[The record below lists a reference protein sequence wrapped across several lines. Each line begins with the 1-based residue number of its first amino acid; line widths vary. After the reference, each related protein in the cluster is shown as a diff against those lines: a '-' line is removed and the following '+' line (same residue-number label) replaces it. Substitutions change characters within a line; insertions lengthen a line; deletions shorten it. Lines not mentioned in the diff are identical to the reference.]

1 MHKQHRALLPWLFAL
16 LLTLLCAFLL
26 FSNLSRS
33 GNTPSPAT
41 ASLLLHYS
49 FLPRL
54 AIGVLAG
61 MALAM
66 AGLLFQQV
74 LRNPLAEPATLG
86 IAAGANLAMSA
97 SMIVFPGLLV
107 VGLTNLALAGA
118 ALTALV
124 LYLLIARQGLDPLKV
139 ILTGMV
145 ISLYG
150 NALNT
155 LMVLFNHDYLSDLFS
170 WQAGSLSQSGW
181 QATQFLLLPL
191 LILMALSA
199 LLARPLA
206 LIGLSDQSA
215 GALGVSVVKVRI
227 ATLAVAVALSALVT
241 SQLGIIG
248 FVGLAAPALVRLT
261 GVRSFRHQML
271 WVPLCGALL
280 LTLVDQL
287 AQFLSPA
294 GGDLPTGALSG
305 LLSAPL
311 MLVLLFRQRNPLITP
326 SPFSAPPARTLTRAR
341 LRILLLM
348 LLGGI
353 VVSLLVNRSPE
364 GAAFRALLEWRW
376 PRMLGALSAGA
387 MLAVAG
393 VLIQRQSG
401 NPLAS
406 PELLGISSGASLTV
420 VLMVVLFNQPL
431 SSLFPAALAGS
442 LLATLLLFM
451 FGLRSRFQPQS
462 MVMVGLCLTHLSMAL
477 SMLLLMSGD
486 PRAMMLLNWSTGS
499 TAGITAERAV
509 WGAGQAL
516 VLIPLALLLQRW
528 VQLLS
533 LGHPTARALGIGLR
547 RSNMLILLL
556 AAALT
561 AGGTLLI
568 GPLSFV
574 GLIAPQLARYSGA
587 IRFRAQCLVAAL
599 FGALLMVIA
608 DWLGRNIAWPW
619 PVSAGLLCAL
629 IGAPWFLWLL
639 MKGSG
644 KR

>member
-1 MHKQHRALLPWLFAL
+1 MRKLPVLPWLIVISLVLTCAQL
-16 LLTLLCAFLL
+16 LV
-26 FSNLSRS
+26 SNLCRIHAS
-33 GNTPSPAT
+33 NLPST

-54 AIGVLAG
+54 ATGILCG
-61 MALAM
+61 MALAT

-74 LRNPLAEPATLG
+74 LRNPLAEPTTLG

-97 SMIVFPGLLV
+97 SIIVFPALLV
-107 VGLTNLALAGA
+107 FGLTNLALAGA
-118 ALTALV
+118 TLTSLV
-124 LYLLIARQGLDPLKV
+124 LYLLIVRQRLDPLKI

-145 ISLYG
+145 FSLYG
-150 NALNT
+150 NGINT

-170 WQAGSLSQSGW
+170 WQAGSLNQNGW
-181 QATQFLLLPL
+181 SVTQFLLLPVL
-191 LILMALSA
+191 VLMTVCI
-199 LLARPLA
+199 LLARPLM

-215 GALGVSVVKVRI
+215 GALGLSVVKIRV

-241 SQLGIIG
+241 SQVGIIG
-248 FVGLAAPALVRLT
+248 FIGLAAPALVRLS
-261 GVRSFRHQML
+261 GVRRFTHQL
-271 WVPLCGALL
+271 VCTPLAGAGL

-294 GGDLPTGALSG
+294 GGDLPTGALAG

-311 MLVLLFRQRNPLITP
+311 MLMLLFRQRNTNIAAAPLSTSVIRPITC
-326 SPFSAPPARTLTRAR
+326 SQLIALM
-341 LRILLLM
+341 LL

-353 VVSLLVNRSPE
+353 AVSLFLNRPLDTT
-364 GAAFRALLEWRW
+364 AVWQLLEWRW

-406 PELLGISSGASLTV
+406 PELLGISSGASLMV
-420 VLMVVLFNQPL
+420 VLLVVLFNQPL
-431 SSLFPAALAGS
+431 SQLFPAALAGS
-442 LLATLLLFM
+442 LLAIFTLFM

-462 MVMVGLCLTHLSMAL
+462 MVMVGLCLTSLSMAL

-499 TAGITAERAV
+499 TAGITPERAM
-509 WGAGQAL
+509 WGAAQAL
-516 VLIPLALLLQRW
+516 LLIPLALLLQRW
-528 VQLLS
+528 VTLLS
-533 LGHPTARALGIGLR
+533 LGHQTTRALGAGLR

-587 IRFRAQCLVAAL
+587 YRFVRQCLVAAL
-599 FGALLMVIA
+599 YGALLMVLA

-639 MKGSG
+639 IKSG
-644 KR
+644 K

>member
-1 MHKQHRALLPWLFAL
+1 MRKLSALPWLIILPLALLCAL
-16 LLTLLCAFLL
+16 LLI
-26 FSNLSRS
+26 SNLGRLHA
-33 GNTPSPAT
+33 GNLPST

-54 AIGVLAG
+54 ATGALAG
-61 MALAM
+61 MALAT

-97 SMIVFPGLLV
+97 GIIVLPGLLV
-107 VGLTNLALAGA
+107 FGLTNLALAGA

-124 LYLLIARQGLDPLKV
+124 LYLLIARQGLDPLKI

-150 NALNT
+150 NSVNT

-170 WQAGSLSQSGW
+170 WQAGSLNQNGW
-181 QATQFLLLPL
+181 PVAQFLLLPVL
-191 LILMALSA
+191 CLMAGSA
-199 LLARPLA
+199 LLARPLM
-206 LIGLSDQSA
+206 LIGLSDLSA
-215 GALGVSVVKVRI
+215 GALGVSVVKIRI
-227 ATLAVAVALSALVT
+227 ATLAVAVALSALIT
-241 SQLGIIG
+241 SQVGIIS
-248 FVGLAAPALVRLT
+248 FIGLAAPALVRLA
-261 GVRSFRHQML
+261 GVRRFTHQL
-271 WVPLCGALL
+271 ICVPLAGAGL
-280 LTLVDQL
+280 LTAVDQL

-294 GGDLPTGALSG
+294 GGDLPTGALAG

-311 MLVLLFRQRNPLITP
+311 MLMLLFRQRNPYI
-326 SPFSAPPARTLTRAR
+326 APQTLNMPVLRTLTRRRVAV
-341 LRILLLM
+341 LLLM
-348 LLGGI
+348 LAGGI
-353 VVSLLVNRSPE
+353 ALSLFVNCTPDTAAAMGSLLQ
-364 GAAFRALLEWRW
+364 WRW

-406 PELLGISSGASLTV
+406 PELLGISSGASLMV
-420 VLMVVLFNQPL
+420 VLLVILFNQPL
-431 SSLFPAALAGS
+431 SQLFPAALAGS
-442 LLATLLLFM
+442 LLAIFTLFM
-451 FGLRSRFQPQS
+451 FGMRSRFQPQS
-462 MVMVGLCLTHLSMAL
+462 MVMVGLCLTNLSMAL

-499 TAGITAERAV
+499 TAGITPERAM

-516 VLIPLALLLQRW
+516 VLIPLALLLQRRIT
-528 VQLLS
+528 LLS
-533 LGHPTARALGIGLR
+533 LGQQTTRALGAGVR
-547 RSNMLILLL
+547 RSNMLILLP

-587 IRFRAQCLVAAL
+587 NRFRAQCLLAAL
-599 FGALLMVIA
+599 YGGLLMVIA

-619 PVSAGLLCAL
+619 PVSAGMLCAL
-629 IGAPWFLWLL
+629 LGGPWFLWGLV
-639 MKGSG
+639 
-644 KR
+644 RR

>member
-1 MHKQHRALLPWLFAL
+1 MHKQHRAFLPWLVAL

-271 WVPLCGALL
+271 WVPLCGAL
-280 LTLVDQL
+280 
-287 AQFLSPA
+287 
-294 GGDLPTGALSG
+294 
-305 LLSAPL
+305 
-311 MLVLLFRQRNPLITP
+311 
-326 SPFSAPPARTLTRAR
+326 
-341 LRILLLM
+341 
-348 LLGGI
+348 
-353 VVSLLVNRSPE
+353 
-364 GAAFRALLEWRW
+364 
-376 PRMLGALSAGA
+376 
-387 MLAVAG
+387 
-393 VLIQRQSG
+393 
-401 NPLAS
+401 
-406 PELLGISSGASLTV
+406 
-420 VLMVVLFNQPL
+420 
-431 SSLFPAALAGS
+431 
-442 LLATLLLFM
+442 
-451 FGLRSRFQPQS
+451 
-462 MVMVGLCLTHLSMAL
+462 
-477 SMLLLMSGD
+477 
-486 PRAMMLLNWSTGS
+486 
-499 TAGITAERAV
+499 
-509 WGAGQAL
+509 
-516 VLIPLALLLQRW
+516 
-528 VQLLS
+528 
-533 LGHPTARALGIGLR
+533 
-547 RSNMLILLL
+547 
-556 AAALT
+556 
-561 AGGTLLI
+561 
-568 GPLSFV
+568 
-574 GLIAPQLARYSGA
+574 
-587 IRFRAQCLVAAL
+587 
-599 FGALLMVIA
+599 
-608 DWLGRNIAWPW
+608 
-619 PVSAGLLCAL
+619 
-629 IGAPWFLWLL
+629 
-639 MKGSG
+639 
-644 KR
+644 